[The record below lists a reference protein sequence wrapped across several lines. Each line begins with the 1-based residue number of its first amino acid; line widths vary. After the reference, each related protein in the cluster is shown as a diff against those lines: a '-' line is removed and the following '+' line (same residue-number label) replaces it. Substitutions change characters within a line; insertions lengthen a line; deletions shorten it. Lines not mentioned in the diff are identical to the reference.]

1 MFRSLI
7 LPILI
12 RIVRSP
18 SVSASKIKLMF
29 IPIVFFALGILFALI
44 TLHIYLKQQYG
55 SIYANLYF
63 SVGFIILGLCYRFYL
78 SYKVK
83 AKEKIYKNAN
93 LTDKAIRETSQ
104 LTGFDENSLK
114 NTVNYLVNNHG
125 RKLLLGTIVLGF
137 LLGKGSFNSK
147 DSKK

>member
-1 MFRSLI
+1 
-7 LPILI
+7 
-12 RIVRSP
+12 
-18 SVSASKIKLMF
+18 MF

>member
-1 MFRSLI
+1 MFRSLV

-12 RIVRSP
+12 RIMRSP
-18 SVSASKIKLMF
+18 SVSPEKIKLKL

-55 SIYANLYF
+55 SMYANLYF
-63 SVGFIILGLCYRFYL
+63 AIAFIVLGLGYKLYL
-78 SYKVK
+78 YYKLK
-83 AKEKIYKNAN
+83 AKEKVYQNAN

-114 NTVNYLVNNHG
+114 NTIDYLANNHA
-125 RKLLLGTIVLGF
+125 KKVLLGTVIIGF
-137 LLGKGSFNSK
+137 LLGKNAF
-147 DSKK
+147 KK